1 MLRARGRFLTG
12 AVVALACLFS
22 LPAVETQAQQPK
34 RGGAMTILLQPEPPM
49 LMLPLSQFVPVL
61 VTGGKIFQG
70 LLTFDFDLKPMPSL
84 AKSWSISPDGL
95 TYTFKLEENVKWN
108 DGKPFTSA
116 DVVFSTQVFL
126 MEVHAR
132 ARGNFQR
139 VASVETPDAN
149 TVVYHLK
156 EPFAPFLHAF
166 EVSSAPMVPKHLYEG
181 TDYRQNPANA
191 NPVGTGPFKL
201 KEWVRGSYIHF
212 VRNELYWKPGLP
224 YLDEIYFRFL
234 PDAASRALALESGQ
248 VDQSQF
254 DAVEPYDVARL
265 AQLPHLSMT
274 TKGYEFLS
282 PIMWLDLNV
291 RNPPLNDKRFRQALL
306 YGLDRDFI
314 RDKLFFGMGK
324 IASGPIA
331 STTRFFDPSLP
342 KYAYDPKKAA
352 ALLDEMGL
360 KPGADGV
367 RVHVK
372 AMPLPY
378 GEVWNRL
385 AEYSRQTLGRVGI
398 QLDIEPVD
406 TPTWVQRT
414 TNYEYELT
422 WNYLSQFADPALGV
436 ARAYISTNIRKGIP
450 STNIGGYANPRVDEL
465 FAKAAVALS
474 ESEQQ
479 KLYSE
484 VQRILVDDAPVG
496 WMLEMQWPNFVN
508 KRFHNVISTGLGP
521 YESYDNVWRE

>member
-1 MLRARGRFLTG
+1 MVRARSRFLIG
-12 AVVALACLFS
+12 ALLALACVLS
-22 LPAVETQAQQPK
+22 LAATEAAAQQPK
-34 RGGAMTILLQPEPPM
+34 RGGTMTILLQPEPPM

-70 LLTFDFDLKPMPSL
+70 LLTFDFDLKPIPSL
-84 AKSWSISPDGL
+84 ATSWSISPDGL
-95 TYTFKLEENVKWN
+95 TYTFHLAENVKWN

-139 VASVETPDAN
+139 VASFETPDAN

-166 EVSSAPMVPKHLYEG
+166 EVSSAPMVPKHIYEG

-201 KEWVRGSYIHF
+201 KEWVRGSYIHM

-234 PDAASRALALESGQ
+234 PDAASRAVALESGQ
-248 VDQSQF
+248 VDQSEF
-254 DAVEPYDVARL
+254 DAVEPYDVQRL
-265 AQLPHLSMT
+265 AQLPHLTMT
-274 TKGYEFLS
+274 TNG
-282 PIMWLDLNV
+282 
-291 RNPPLNDKRFRQALL
+291 
-306 YGLDRDFI
+306 
-314 RDKLFFGMGK
+314 
-324 IASGPIA
+324 
-331 STTRFFDPSLP
+331 TTRFFDSSLP

-367 RVHVK
+367 RVHIK

-385 AEYSRQTLGRVGI
+385 AEYSRQALGRVGI

-465 FAKAAVALS
+465 FAKAAVALN
-474 ESEQQ
+474 EAEQQ
-479 KLYSE
+479 RLYSE
-484 VQRILVDDAPVG
+484 VQQILVDDVPVG
-496 WMLEMQWPNFVN
+496 WMLEMQWPTFVS
-508 KRFHNVISTGLGP
+508 KRFHDVITTGLGP
-521 YESYDNVWRE
+521 DDSYEAAWRE